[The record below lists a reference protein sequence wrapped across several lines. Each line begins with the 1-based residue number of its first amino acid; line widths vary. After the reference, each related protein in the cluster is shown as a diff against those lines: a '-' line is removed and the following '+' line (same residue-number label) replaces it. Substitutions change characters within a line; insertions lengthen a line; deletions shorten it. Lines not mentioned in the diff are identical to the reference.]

1 LFLKLLED
9 KNLMCDC
16 YILISFPKNE
26 HILQLWKNVIKQ
38 HQPQFTI
45 SPYSVIC
52 HLHFVDNDFILNVAG
67 TKRVLKTTS
76 VPSIFPSYSK
86 LLRFE

>member
-1 LFLKLLED
+1 
-9 KNLMCDC
+9 MCDC
-16 YILISFPKNE
+16 YSLIRFPKNE
-26 HILQLWKNVIKQ
+26 QILQLWKNVIKQ
-38 HQPQFTI
+38 HQPQFSI

-52 HLHFVDNDFILNVAG
+52 HFHFVDNDFILNVAG